1 MTTYAREH
9 DHHHFQCVLKVLH
22 YSQQDFM
29 IDPMKVAKAKESV
42 EMSVDWRDHGSQ
54 QREHPLGS
62 FSKCFSLEN
71 PQLCVLAQ
79 NHWVGCVATH
89 VDFQY
94 CPLLDFCLTKVWIS
108 GTSSTFDSGESKVAR
123 SVPSFATQCVCS
135 CGNKWL
141 NSKQKEV
148 LLQAEVLI
156 RRQCGH
162 RLCLGFCL
170 CSWMRVGPRVGCN
183 DQTDDD
189 DDWAIQRLLGLL
201 DSSALK
207 IFLNSSNKYGSWKF

>member
-1 MTTYAREH
+1 MTTLAREH
-9 DHHHFQCVLKVLH
+9 NPRHFQCVLKVLH

-42 EMSVDWRDHGSQ
+42 EMSVDWRDDGSQ

-108 GTSSTFDSGESKVAR
+108 GTSGTFDSGESKVAR
-123 SVPSFATQCVCS
+123 SVSSFATQFVCS
-135 CGNKWL
+135 CG
-141 NSKQKEV
+141 KQMVEFQTK
-148 LLQAEVLI
+148 
-156 RRQCGH
+156 R
-162 RLCLGFCL
+162 GFVA
-170 CSWMRVGPRVGCN
+170 SGGVNQKAMR
-183 DQTDDD
+183 
-189 DDWAIQRLLGLL
+189 A
-201 DSSALK
+201 SALSGV
-207 IFLNSSNKYGSWKF
+207 LPL